1 MLTPPCGSRQN
12 ITGKYKVTFLP
23 DRKEIE
29 VEEGV
34 TLLEA
39 DEETEVYI
47 NSLYGGQGLCGER
60 LDKSMLQ
67 IYSTY

>member
-1 MLTPPCGSRQN
+1 M
-12 ITGKYKVTFLP
+12 GKYKVTFLP

-39 DEETEVYI
+39 AAKAGIYI
-47 NSLYGGQGLCGER
+47 NSLCTYLWFILELLHNSGQYIQNLNNNKVV
-60 LDKSMLQ
+60 D
-67 IYSTY
+67 